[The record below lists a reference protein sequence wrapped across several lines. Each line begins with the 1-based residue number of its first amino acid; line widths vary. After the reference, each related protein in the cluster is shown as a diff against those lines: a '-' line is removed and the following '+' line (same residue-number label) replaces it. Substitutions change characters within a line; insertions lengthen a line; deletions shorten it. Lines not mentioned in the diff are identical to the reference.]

1 MTEPVAEAKKEQVV
15 KTSQNQVSLLA
26 ERMGKLDPVSQA
38 FDVRCSVVFMD
49 LIDAMNTRKRVKDD
63 YEVAKL
69 KFEIADDSY
78 SKKMDELF
86 ELLKTKEEDR
96 NKEKPPK

>member
-1 MTEPVAEAKKEQVV
+1 MTETKQEAVV
-15 KTSQNQVSLLA
+15 ETPQNQVSLLA

-63 YEVAKL
+63 FEVAKL
-69 KFEIADDSY
+69 KFETANNSY
-78 SKKMDELF
+78 KKKMNELF
-86 ELLKTKEEDR
+86 ELLKNNEKDGS
-96 NKEKPPK
+96 KEKAP

>member
-1 MTEPVAEAKKEQVV
+1 MTETKQEAVV
-15 KTSQNQVSLLA
+15 ETPQNQVSLLA
-26 ERMGKLDPVSQA
+26 ERMGKLDPASQA

-69 KFEIADDSY
+69 KFETANNSY
-78 SKKMDELF
+78 KKKMNELF
-86 ELLKTKEEDR
+86 ELLK
-96 NKEKPPK
+96 NNEKDGSDEKAP

>member
-1 MTEPVAEAKKEQVV
+1 MTEVKQVQVV
-15 KTSQNQVSLLA
+15 ETPQNQVSLLA

-69 KFEIADDSY
+69 KFESAENSY
-78 SKKMDELF
+78 TKKMNELF
-86 ELLKTKEEDR
+86 ELLKTKEEDGS
-96 NKEKPPK
+96 KEKAP

>member
-1 MTEPVAEAKKEQVV
+1 MTETKQEAVV
-15 KTSQNQVSLLA
+15 ETPQNQVSLLA

-69 KFEIADDSY
+69 KFETADNSY
-78 SKKMDELF
+78 MKKMNELF
-86 ELLKTKEEDR
+86 ELLK
-96 NKEKPPK
+96 NKDDDGSKDNAP

>member
-1 MTEPVAEAKKEQVV
+1 MTEVKQVPVVE
-15 KTSQNQVSLLA
+15 TPQNQVSLLA

-69 KFEIADDSY
+69 KFESAENSY
-78 SKKMDELF
+78 TKKMNELF
-86 ELLKTKEEDR
+86 ELLKTKEEDGS
-96 NKEKPPK
+96 KEKAP

>member
-1 MTEPVAEAKKEQVV
+1 MTETKQEAVV
-15 KTSQNQVSLLA
+15 ETPQNQVSLLA

-69 KFEIADDSY
+69 KFETANNSY
-78 SKKMDELF
+78 KKKMNELF
-86 ELLKTKEEDR
+86 ELLK
-96 NKEKPPK
+96 NKEKDGSEEKAP

>member
-1 MTEPVAEAKKEQVV
+1 MTETKQEAVV
-15 KTSQNQVSLLA
+15 ETPQNQVSLLA

-69 KFEIADDSY
+69 KFETANNSY
-78 SKKMDELF
+78 KKKMNELF
-86 ELLKTKEEDR
+86 ELLKNKEEDGSE
-96 NKEKPPK
+96 EKAP

>member
-1 MTEPVAEAKKEQVV
+1 MTETKQEAVV
-15 KTSQNQVSLLA
+15 ETPQNQVSLLA

-69 KFEIADDSY
+69 KFETANNSY
-78 SKKMDELF
+78 KKKMNELF
-86 ELLKTKEEDR
+86 ELLK
-96 NKEKPPK
+96 NNEKDGSDEKAP

>member
-1 MTEPVAEAKKEQVV
+1 MTEVKQVPVVE
-15 KTSQNQVSLLA
+15 TPQNQVSLLA

-69 KFEIADDSY
+69 KFESADNSY
-78 SKKMDELF
+78 TKKMEELF
-86 ELLKTKEEDR
+86 ELLKTKEEDGS
-96 NKEKPPK
+96 KEKAP

>member
-1 MTEPVAEAKKEQVV
+1 MTETKQEAVV
-15 KTSQNQVSLLA
+15 ETPQNQVSLLA

-69 KFEIADDSY
+69 KFETANNSY
-78 SKKMDELF
+78 KKKMNELF
-86 ELLKTKEEDR
+86 ELLKNNEKDGS
-96 NKEKPPK
+96 KEKAP

>member
-1 MTEPVAEAKKEQVV
+1 MTETKQEAVV
-15 KTSQNQVSLLA
+15 ETPQNQVSLLA

-63 YEVAKL
+63 FEVAKL
-69 KFEIADDSY
+69 KFETANNSY
-78 SKKMDELF
+78 KKKMNELF
-86 ELLKTKEEDR
+86 ELLK
-96 NKEKPPK
+96 NKEKDGSDEKAP